1 MHQDWPVG
9 PEFVSFRSKFTV
21 TGVLIGPIWTWNGPF
36 EDLLGPSGPC
46 WLRRGSN
53 WTHII
58 EMHQDW
64 PVRPDFA
71 SFKVQI
77 QGHRGPDRTNLDLKL
92 PFWGPTQP
100 RWPVL
105 ASPRWQLDTYHW
117 NTSGLTSWTWVCL
130 FQVQIQGHRGPDR
143 TNLDLNWPFWVP
155 TRPRWSLLA
164 FWPFSDLLD

>member
-9 PEFVSFRSKFTV
+9 PEFASFRSKFKV

-71 SFKVQI
+71 SLRSKFKVTGVLI
-77 QGHRGPDRTNLDLKL
+77 GPIWTWNCPFEDLL
-92 PFWGPTQP
+92 SPGGPCWLRRDDNWTHIIEIHQD
-100 RWPVL
+100 WPVGPEF
-105 ASPRWQLDTYHW
+105 ASFRSKFRVTGVLIGPI
-117 NTSGLTSWTWVCL
+117 WT
-130 FQVQIQGHRGPDR
+130 
-143 TNLDLNWPFWVP
+143 
-155 TRPRWSLLA
+155 
-164 FWPFSDLLD
+164 